1 MKRLNPA
8 SMNDGEHNMK
18 KKLHP
23 VFRIPPAIPLLLI
36 MVTVVS
42 AAGILYQYRASST
55 IRTAMEGLSAETTLR
70 IADHL
75 RNFLFLPGMINK
87 MNADAMAKGLLH
99 PDDQSM
105 LEAYFFNQLQ
115 LFPQISSIY
124 FGNTQG
130 GLAHSGREFTKK
142 TFYFMGNDN
151 FRAGPF
157 TKSLAEPDGR
167 KGEIL
172 QFIPAFDARTRP
184 WYKNALTHGKAVWSE
199 VYILFTG
206 DGLAL
211 SASQPVWD
219 NENQLLGV
227 VSVDI
232 FLDHVHDFLSGMQI
246 GKTGEAFIMDRSG
259 NLLASSESGISIF
272 QKNKDSVLEKTN
284 VLKSTSSRIKNAGL
298 SIYSHLDNLDH
309 IKDIVSIQFTSD
321 KEKYMLQVSPL
332 QENSGID
339 WLICVIIPEKD
350 YISKILSS
358 QRNTFIIIV
367 TALILSLITG
377 RLIREREINFRN
389 FFESIGDLVAVTR
402 PSGQIIYTNTS
413 LRQSLGY
420 SREECHGMYIIDLY
434 PEKLREEAKV
444 ILEAMLEGREESC
457 FIPLMRKNGKKIAVE
472 ARIWRGEWNGKECI
486 FGLAKDI
493 SVQVEAQKRFERIFQ
508 NNPALMALW
517 MLPESRL
524 TDVNEAFLQTLGYVK
539 EDIMNKT
546 PQELNLFPFPEQLD
560 ALTLRLNE
568 TGRVTNTEIQIQDSK
583 GRRKDGIFSG
593 DVISSHGKHYL
604 LTVMVDISERKQA
617 EIALEESRI
626 VLESTNKA
634 LSEAIAETRE
644 MALKAERANMAKS
657 EFLAH
662 MSHEIRTP
670 MNGVIGMGKLLMETP
685 LTEKQKQYTE
695 ALRSSA
701 VSLLGIINDILDLS
715 KIEAGRMEME
725 IHDFSLDVLI
735 ENFMATM
742 APQARAKGLN
752 FNCSKE
758 SDIPSRLAGD
768 EGRIRQILNNLV
780 GNAIKFTDKGSV
792 SISISKD
799 QQDAYGIILYF
810 TIEDT
815 GIGIP
820 EHKQP
825 LLFEKFSQVDRST
838 TRQYGG
844 TGLGLAISRHL
855 VLLMN
860 GDIGVE
866 SRPGMGSRFWFY
878 IRLKKADGE
887 EVPVNENKKSTT
899 GKDLLAKI
907 HARILLVED
916 NVINQKVA
924 IGFLQNLGFSPKAV
938 SNGLEALDALKNEP
952 WDLVLM
958 DIQMPL
964 MDGLE
969 ATRCI
974 RHPKSRVLN
983 PAIPIIAMTAH
994 AMQDDRER
1002 CLNAGMN
1009 DYITKPL
1016 NPEALTTALLKWLP
1030 ETPGIWEK
1038 ETGTLSDWNDKN
1050 KIWNKNKLK
1059 EFLGDDLETI
1069 GIIIKEFMDTAPA
1082 QVAAIIELIEKNDP
1096 DAVHFEAHSL
1106 KGVAAHMGAETLS
1119 DIAFDMEKKAKLRDL
1134 EGCRKL
1140 QGLLQQA
1147 TDELLEYMK
1156 PEVS

>member
-1 MKRLNPA
+1 MKNKR
-8 SMNDGEHNMK
+8 
-18 KKLHP
+18 HP
-23 VFRIPPAIPLLLI
+23 FFRIPPLIPLLLI
-36 MVTVVS
+36 MVTAVFT
-42 AAGILYQYRASST
+42 AGTLYQYRASGT
-55 IRTAMEGLSAETTLR
+55 LRTAMEGLSAETTLR

-75 RNFLFLPGMINK
+75 RHFLSLPQIVNRI
-87 MNADAMAKGLLH
+87 NADAMERGLL
-99 PDDQSM
+99 PVSDQKV
-105 LEAYFFNQLQ
+105 LERHFYNQLQ
-115 LFPQISSIY
+115 LFPQISSVY
-124 FGNTQG
+124 FGNTEG
-130 GLAHSGREFTKK
+130 GLAHSGREPGR
-142 TFYFMGNDN
+142 FYFMATED

-157 TKSLAEPDGR
+157 NKYGLGTAEER
-167 KGEIL
+167 GEIL
-172 QFIPAFDARTRP
+172 HRIQNFDARTRP
-184 WYKNALTHGKAVWSE
+184 WYKKALAYETHVWSE

-211 SASQPVWD
+211 SASQPVRD
-219 NENQLLGV
+219 RDDRLLGV

-232 FLDHVHDFLSGMQI
+232 FLDHIHDFLSGMQI

-259 NLLASSESGISIF
+259 YLLASSAPDASIF
-272 QKNKDSVLEKTN
+272 QTNENSVPKKSK
-284 VLKSTSSRIKNAGL
+284 VLQSNSHRIKNAGRA
-298 SIYSHLDNLDH
+298 IYSHLDHPDK
-309 IKDIVSIQFTSD
+309 IREIVSIQFTSG

-339 WLICVIIPEKD
+339 WLICVIIPETD
-350 YISKILSS
+350 YISDILSS
-358 QRNTFIIIV
+358 QRNTFFIIAA
-367 TALILSLITG
+367 ALILSLITG
-377 RLIREREINFRN
+377 RLIREREMNFRN

-402 PSGQIIYTNTS
+402 PSGRIIYTNTN

-434 PEKLREEAKV
+434 PEKIREEARAT
-444 ILEAMLEGREESC
+444 LEAMLEGKQESC
-457 FIPLMRKNGKKIAVE
+457 LLPLMQKNGKKLSVE

-493 SVQVEAQKRFERIFQ
+493 RVQVEAQKRFERIFQ

-517 MLPESRL
+517 LLPESRL
-524 TDVNEAFLQTLGYVK
+524 SDVNDTFLQTLSYRK
-539 EDIMNKT
+539 EDILNKT
-546 PQELNLFPFPEQLD
+546 PQELNLFPFPEQLE

-568 TGRVTNTEIQIQDSK
+568 TGRVTNTEIRIQDSK
-583 GRRKDGIFSG
+583 GQRKDGIFSG

-617 EIALEESRI
+617 EIALEESRT
-626 VLESTNKA
+626 VLEKTNKA
-634 LSEAIAETRE
+634 LSEAIAETKE

-670 MNGVIGMGKLLMETP
+670 MNGVIGMSNLLMETP
-685 LTEKQKQYTE
+685 LTEKQRHYTE

-725 IHDFSLDVLI
+725 IHDFSLDGLL
-735 ENFMATM
+735 ENFMAAM
-742 APQARAKGLN
+742 APQAREKGLD
-752 FNCSKE
+752 FRCSKE
-758 SDIPSRLAGD
+758 DEVPSRLAGD
-768 EGRIRQILNNLV
+768 AGRLRQILTNLV

-792 SISISKD
+792 SISISKG
-799 QQDAYGIILYF
+799 QQDARGIILHF

-855 VLLMN
+855 VLLMD
-860 GDIGVE
+860 GDIGME
-866 SRPGMGSRFWFY
+866 SRPGKGSRFWFY
-878 IRLKKADGE
+878 IRLKKTDE
-887 EVPVNENKKSTT
+887 EENPVTENRETVT
-899 GKDLLAKI
+899 GKDLLAKS

-924 IGFLQNLGFSPKAV
+924 IGFLQNLGFSPTAV
-938 SNGLEALDALKNEP
+938 SNGLEALEALKKAP

-974 RHPKSRVLN
+974 RHPKSGVRN

-1009 DYITKPL
+1009 DYVTKPL
-1016 NPEALTTALLKWLP
+1016 NPEALTAALMKWLP
-1030 ETPGIWEK
+1030 ETPAGSGNEALD
-1038 ETGTLSDWNDKN
+1038 LSDEDDKN
-1050 KIWNKNKLK
+1050 KIWNKKTLK
-1059 EFLGDDLETI
+1059 EFLGDDRETI
-1069 GIIIKEFMDTAPA
+1069 NIIVQEFMETAPA
-1082 QVAAIIELIEKNDP
+1082 QIAEIRDLITKNDTGG
-1096 DAVHFEAHSL
+1096 VRFEAHSL

-1119 DIAFDMEKKAKLRDL
+1119 GIAFDMEKKAKAGDL
-1134 EGCRKL
+1134 EGCRKIL
-1140 QGLLQQA
+1140 GHLQQA
-1147 TDELLEYMK
+1147 MAELKECMDE
-1156 PEVS
+1156 S